1 MDVTADRLE
10 EMTAVGGCNGIHLVP
25 ARHVDDYYR
34 AHAYVAGVA
43 SLLLLLLAS
52 LGALAF

>member
-1 MDVTADRLE
+1 MNGTADRMD
-10 EMTAVGGCNGIHLVP
+10 EMTAIGGCNGIHLIP
-25 ARHVDDYYR
+25 ARQVDDYYR

-43 SLLLLLLAS
+43 SLLLLLAS